1 MELRILGPTEVRHDG
16 SGVLLRGAKPR
27 QLLVLLA
34 MRPNRPVPAEQLI
47 DELWEGEPPPS
58 ASAAL
63 RVHVGKL
70 RGVLEMARDPSAPS
84 GRLPLGPHG
93 YLLRVEPDELDVQ
106 RFERL
111 LVLAAEANANGE
123 PAAAVPRLTEALD
136 LWRGHALADAR
147 DLSATRSEVARL
159 QELRV
164 VAIEELADVR
174 LVLGEHA
181 LVIDLLTAAIKDNP
195 LRERLTEGLMRALYR
210 SGRQA
215 DALRVYADLA
225 RRLDEGLGL
234 APSARLRR
242 LEEDVLLQ
250 QSSLDFVAPRTRPG
264 APQRGWSSV
273 RFIGRRAELQALGA
287 LHEEAQAGHC
297 RAALVVGPPGI
308 GKSTLVEEY
317 CARARLRG
325 AVPLL
330 GGCDPDP
337 AGDYQPVAEILRGLI
352 GELDEAER
360 SQLPSVLSLVISDLV
375 PPDPVSPDL
384 VRPDLLEKSSAPE
397 STRDLVAGSDA
408 PHGRFQLFDA
418 IAATLAQFA
427 RSPIVLVIEDL
438 HWADRPTLALLRF
451 LQRTPRLD
459 HLLVIATLRDDE
471 LIGERG
477 AIIEHLAPAGN
488 AVTVRLDGFGAHEVR
503 ALIRSAALPET
514 MPVIIDASDSLHD
527 ITAGNPYFLRELL
540 RELDEEPT
548 KLEGNHAL
556 AETLATIAP
565 AGVRALVDR
574 RLQRLT
580 GQAREVLDAA
590 AVLGRDVS
598 LDLLA
603 GVCRVAHDVVFDA
616 LEESLAARLLVED
629 VDDVD
634 RYLFP
639 HMLTRNAV
647 YAALTDEQRARLH
660 RRVGET
666 LETSEATT
674 ARRCV
679 DLARHFGEAAR
690 GSERSGDLDDVAHR
704 INLAGKAAE
713 YSERAGD
720 DAAARFAFT
729 EAARWYE
736 EAIRHHDTREVSYPG
751 MGRMRLAL
759 GRAYSN
765 DGKLDE
771 AGDAFAAA
779 AADARTLGDAALLAD
794 VALAAD
800 GPWSSNEELRPT
812 ALPLLEEA
820 LLRIGDG
827 DLVRRVKIMNG
838 IASDLYF
845 VDPAREEVFARD
857 AVALAART
865 EDPGAHATAQLA
877 LHRWYTHLPDARHER
892 LQIASEACEHL
903 ARAGGPRDLQLML
916 QRSRLSDLL
925 ENVMVPEFDTSLDAY
940 EQAAAEFGSPRDIY
954 WAMALRATQATLR
967 GDLIAGEQL
976 ARGAALRGS
985 ELEQSSAGAHLLQRF
1000 VVRYQQGRLR
1010 EELPTLRYFGGA
1022 TSAFRAGA
1030 ALPALAYAAIGQT
1043 DRACAIAR
1051 DTLGPDGDDLRRDVF
1066 WLAAVALFA
1075 GAAAQ
1080 AADRELMDLCR
1091 TLLAPC
1097 ADHVIV
1103 FGTGAAVLGPVHF
1116 WLGALEA
1123 ATGHLD
1129 VALEHF
1135 DEATAMAR
1143 RIGAPYW
1150 LAQAEV
1156 GAAATLRA
1164 RGRPADEP
1172 EIERLS
1178 RDAVALAQTGGYDC
1192 VIAQADAL
1200 G

>member
-1 MELRILGPTEVRHDG
+1 
-16 SGVLLRGAKPR
+16 
-27 QLLVLLA
+27 
-34 MRPNRPVPAEQLI
+34 
-47 DELWEGEPPPS
+47 
-58 ASAAL
+58 
-63 RVHVGKL
+63 
-70 RGVLEMARDPSAPS
+70 
-84 GRLPLGPHG
+84 
-93 YLLRVEPDELDVQ
+93 
-106 RFERL
+106 
-111 LVLAAEANANGE
+111 
-123 PAAAVPRLTEALD
+123 
-136 LWRGHALADAR
+136 
-147 DLSATRSEVARL
+147 
-159 QELRV
+159 
-164 VAIEELADVR
+164 
-174 LVLGEHA
+174 
-181 LVIDLLTAAIKDNP
+181 
-195 LRERLTEGLMRALYR
+195 MRALYR

-234 APSARLRR
+234 APSAPLRR

-250 QSSLDFVAPRTRPG
+250 QSSLDFVAPRARPG

-273 RFIGRRAELQALGA
+273 RFIGRRSELQALGA
-287 LHEEAQAGHC
+287 LHEDAQAGHS
-297 RAALVVGPPGI
+297 RTALVVGPPGI

-317 CARARLRG
+317 CTRARVRG
-325 AVPLL
+325 AMPLL

-337 AGDYQPVAEILRGLI
+337 AGDYQPVVEILRTLIEGL
-352 GELDEAER
+352 DDAAR
-360 SQLPSVLSLVISDLV
+360 SQLPPVLALVMPDLVTSDLAR
-375 PPDPVSPDL
+375 PDL
-384 VRPDLLEKSSAPE
+384 VREMSAPE
-397 STRDLVAGSDA
+397 STPDLVTAPDA

-427 RSPIVLVIEDL
+427 HAPIVLVIEDL
-438 HWADRPTLALLRF
+438 HWADRPTLVLLRF

-477 AIIEHLAPAGN
+477 EIIAHLAPAGS

-556 AETLATIAP
+556 AQTLATIAP

-580 GQAREVLDAA
+580 VQAREVLDAA
-590 AVLGRDVS
+590 AVLGRDVT
-598 LDLLA
+598 LDLLV
-603 GVCRVAHDVVFDA
+603 GVCRVPNDVVFDA
-616 LEESLAARLLVED
+616 LEESLAGRLLVED
-629 VDDVD
+629 IDDVD

-647 YAALTDEQRARLH
+647 YAALTEGQRAQLH

-666 LETSEATT
+666 LEASGATT

-690 GSERSGDLDDVAHR
+690 ASERSGNLCDVAD
-704 INLAGKAAE
+704 LAAKAAE
-713 YSERAGD
+713 YAERTGD
-720 DAAARFAFT
+720 DAAARFAFA

-736 EAIRHHDTREVSYPG
+736 EAIRHHARAVPYPG

-759 GRAYSN
+759 GRAYAN
-765 DGKLDE
+765 DGKVDE

-800 GPWSSNEELRPT
+800 GPWSSNDELGPT

-820 LLRIGDG
+820 LLGIGDD
-827 DLVRRVKIMNG
+827 DLVRRVQIMNG

-857 AVALAART
+857 AVALAARS
-865 EDPGAHATAQLA
+865 DDLRAHATAQLA
-877 LHRWYTHLPDARHER
+877 LHRWYTHRPDARRER

-903 ARAGGPRDLQLML
+903 ARAGGPRDLQLLL

-925 ENVMVPEFDTSLDAY
+925 ENVMVTEFDESLDAY
-940 EQAAAEFGSPRDIY
+940 EQAAVEYGSPRDIY

-1010 EELPTLRYFGGA
+1010 EELPMLRYFSGT
-1022 TSAFRAGA
+1022 TSVFRAGA
-1030 ALPALAYAAIGQT
+1030 ALPALAHAAIGQS

-1051 DTLGPDGDDLRRDVF
+1051 DTLGPDGEDLPRDVF
-1066 WLAAVALFA
+1066 WLAAVALFS
-1075 GAAAQ
+1075 GAAAN

-1091 TLLAPC
+1091 SLLAPC

-1103 FGTGAAVLGPVHF
+1103 FGAGAAVLGPVHF
-1116 WLGALEA
+1116 WLGALDA
-1123 ATGHLD
+1123 AGGHLD

-1135 DEATAMAR
+1135 DEATAIAR
-1143 RIGAPYW
+1143 CIGAPYW
-1150 LAQAEV
+1150 IAQAEV

-1164 RGRPADEP
+1164 RGRAADEP
-1172 EIERLS
+1172 EIERLR
-1178 RDAVALAQTGGYDC
+1178 RDAVTRAHSGGYDC

-1200 G
+1200 D